1 MAEESRY
8 AESVDGE
15 LWELASMEYPG
26 KNEDEMDL
34 EFDDE
39 EDYVPDEP
47 RLREWLKW
55 VVMTMWLLA
64 LGIAVPAMNEANY
77 SDKLPPGCYLS
88 AEAKN
93 IAQSRFGNVIRDP
106 TINLLLS
113 TMIIN
118 YVLAGVFMIVCSVL
132 LCTLRWTQDGK
143 LNRFF
148 KMTIGLC
155 AMYLAARSPV
165 DILQF
170 IDVVH
175 ASQGTN
181 VTNLRP
187 DQLEHE
193 VLLFWAALI
202 PVVGNPVI
210 YLFCVTEYRQNILN
224 VWKSCTQGEGK
235 LFKSLFNNLHI
246 YYYQPRRMCIL
257 KMSSWTFPM
266 ISMTR
271 MTSTRSRRFSK
282 LLKAMCCK
290 ISIYL
295 KICVVYDVCKVKSK

>member
-1 MAEESRY
+1 MMNNLKYVMMLISSGRPGAPGYRTSSPLGQVAEESRY

-55 VVMTMWLLA
+55 VVMTMWAVA
-64 LGIAVPAMNEANY
+64 LGIAVPAMNEAKY
-77 SDKLPPGCYLS
+77 SPNLPPGCFLS

-93 IAQSRFGNVIRDP
+93 IAQGRYGNVIRDP

-113 TMIIN
+113 TMILN
-118 YVLAGVFMIVCSVL
+118 YVLAGAFMVICSVL
-132 LCTLRWTQDGK
+132 LCTIRWTQDGK

-170 IDVVH
+170 INVVN
-175 ASQGTN
+175 ASRGTN

-187 DQLEHE
+187 DQLEQE

-224 VWKSCTQGEGK
+224 VWRSCTQG
-235 LFKSLFNNLHI
+235 
-246 YYYQPRRMCIL
+246 
-257 KMSSWTFPM
+257 KMG
-266 ISMTR
+266 
-271 MTSTRSRRFSK
+271 
-282 LLKAMCCK
+282 K

-295 KICVVYDVCKVKSK
+295 LILDI

>member
-1 MAEESRY
+1 
-8 AESVDGE
+8 
-15 LWELASMEYPG
+15 
-26 KNEDEMDL
+26 
-34 EFDDE
+34 
-39 EDYVPDEP
+39 
-47 RLREWLKW
+47 
-55 VVMTMWLLA
+55 MWLLA

-193 VLLFWAALI
+193 VF
-202 PVVGNPVI
+202 
-210 YLFCVTEYRQNILN
+210 LFCVTEYRQNILN
-224 VWKSCTQGEGK
+224 VWRSCTQAKKDVYPEDEF
-235 LFKSLFNNLHI
+235 LDIPHDQHDAHDQ
-246 YYYQPRRMCIL
+246 YEV
-257 KMSSWTFPM
+257 
-266 ISMTR
+266 
-271 MTSTRSRRFSK
+271 
-282 LLKAMCCK
+282 KAVQQT
-290 ISIYL
+290 IE
-295 KICVVYDVCKVKSK
+295 